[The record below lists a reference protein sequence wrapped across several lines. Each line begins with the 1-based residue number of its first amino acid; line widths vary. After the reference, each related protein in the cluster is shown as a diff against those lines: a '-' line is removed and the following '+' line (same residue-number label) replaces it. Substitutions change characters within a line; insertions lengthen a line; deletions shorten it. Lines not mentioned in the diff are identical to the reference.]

1 MLFAN
6 LTYIGYALPLL
17 VSVSL
22 VYGATRHE
30 LMGPILDHA
39 WRSAVW
45 IAGFM
50 GIIFFL
56 LLIASWSL

>member
-1 MLFAN
+1 MLTHN
-6 LTYIGYALPLL
+6 QIWYLLPLL

-30 LMGPILDHA
+30 LMGPILIHA

-45 IAGFM
+45 MVSFM
-50 GIIFFL
+50 FTIFVVLFL
-56 LLIASWSL
+56 VSWLVG